1 MENNIIWKLRQED
14 HIETNEYIDFRRVT
28 YEMPDGKVYDNYY
41 TYSVRSYVV
50 IVPFDEEGCL
60 ITVRQ
65 YRQGIREITNE
76 FPAGG
81 MEHIARP
88 ANGTQGGEEE
98 NWDPVAHGMKAVGN
112 GDPTS
117 LYAPHEDPL
126 AAAKRE
132 LLEESGYTSDE
143 WTHLITVPSNATRA
157 DNYAV
162 IYMAKNCRKASA
174 QHLDETEFLNVNL
187 KTSDEIEALIKNGE
201 FQQAIHVLAW
211 ELAKQH
217 I

>member
-1 MENNIIWKLRQED
+1 MENNIVWKLREED
-14 HIETNEYIDFRRVT
+14 HLEKNEYIDFRRVT

-50 IVPFDEEGCL
+50 IVPFDEEGNL

-88 ANGTQGGEEE
+88 ANGMEGGDIED
-98 NWDPVAHGMKAVGN
+98 WDPVAHGLKAVGN
-112 GDPTS
+112 GNPDSP
-117 LYAPHEDPL
+117 YAPHEDPL
-126 AAAKRE
+126 GAAKRE
-132 LLEESGYTSDE
+132 LLEESGYVSDE

-157 DNYAV
+157 DNYAI
-162 IYMAKNCRKASA
+162 IYMAKNCKKAST

-187 KTSDEIEALIKNGE
+187 KTPEELEALIRKGE
-201 FQQAIHVLAW
+201 FQQAMHILAW
-211 ELAKQH
+211 KLAQQA
-217 I
+217 